1 MATLD
6 KNFLFFDLET
16 VSIVESYNGL
26 NSGMKY
32 AWDDI
37 HKKYYSRGG
46 DYETPEES
54 YNKMSGVHPEFSK
67 IVCATF
73 GFKNG
78 GGYKLKSFCDE
89 DEMSVLVSIKNL
101 LDTHYN
107 DLRIHKLC
115 GHYIKNFDVPFLVK
129 RLIIKG
135 LKIPKIINTTGKKPW
150 ELKHLVDTHEL
161 WKFGGRNACTL
172 DLLCQ
177 VLGIP
182 SPKEKMS
189 GADLHTV
196 YWDDQDLDA
205 IQEYCEGDV
214 TTLMMAYERVIK
226 YLE

>member
-1 MATLD
+1 MAKALD

-16 VSIVESYNGL
+16 VSIVENYNGL
-26 NSGMKY
+26 TPGMQY

-37 HKKYYSRGG
+37 HGKYYKDKFESP
-46 DYETPEES
+46 DTS
-54 YNKMSGVHPEFSK
+54 YNQMSGVHPEFSK

-78 GGYKLKSFCDE
+78 SEYKLKSFCGE
-89 DEMSVLVSIKNL
+89 DEMDVLVSIKNL
-101 LDTHYN
+101 FDNHYN
-107 DLRIHKLC
+107 DIRIHSLC
-115 GHYIKNFDVPFLVK
+115 GHYIKNFDVPFLIK
-129 RLIIKG
+129 RFIIMG
-135 LKIPKIINTTGKKPW
+135 LKIPRIVNILGKKPW

-161 WKFGGRNACTL
+161 WKFGSRGSCTL

-189 GADLHTV
+189 GKDLHRI
-196 YWDDQDLDA
+196 YWEDQDLES

-214 TTLMMAYERVIK
+214 TTLMMAYEKIIS
-226 YLE
+226 YIE